1 MENNV
6 QVKEN
11 VFAGIIGAFLFALVG
26 GILWFV
32 LYQVGYLAAISGIVG
47 VICAIRGYS
56 FFAKKESI
64 KGIVIAVI
72 MAALV
77 IVVAWYACIS
87 YDIYTAYKDWYEAG
101 EVDFSLTFFEAVR
114 SVPYFFQDT
123 EFLVAYLKDLGIGL
137 ILCVIGCASYI
148 IKATKKVKNPPVIAT
163 EENLPEEPDRFDMSD
178 KFDMP
183 DRFPEEEKEEV
194 KE

>member
-77 IVVAWYACIS
+77 IDVAWYACIS

-137 ILCVIGCASYI
+137 VLCAVGCVSHI
-148 IKATKKVKNPPVIAT
+148 INATRKLKARPLTATKKEP
-163 EENLPEEPDRFDMSD
+163 LEEPDRYDMSD
-178 KFDMP
+178 KFDMS
-183 DRFPEEEKEEV
+183 DRFPETEKEEV